1 MRGKSYRIFSV
12 INLIFLVF
20 VIIVACSGCRYKER
34 EAEGEPGVGKSA
46 EQEVNVSVKE
56 EEEEEQ
62 KEEKR
67 ERKEEE
73 MAEITYISPD
83 EVYKIISSNQKS
95 DYIILDVRTAS
106 EFKEEHIEG
115 AVLIPVSELEGK
127 LDELP
132 KDKPIIV
139 YCRSGSRSRRAA
151 DILVKNGFTHVYD
164 MGGIGG
170 WINSGYPVLS
180 DK

>member
-1 MRGKSYRIFSV
+1 MNKKIYFSTV
-12 INLIFLVF
+12 TIITTFLITTFILCG
-20 VIIVACSGCRYKER
+20 CSQAITGMDE
-34 EAEGEPGVGKSA
+34 EATDSSSEVVKNVSIDELTEIREGE
-46 EQEVNVSVKE
+46 EIEEVKLSG
-56 EEEEEQ
+56 
-62 KEEKR
+62 EEKPVEVMPIPV
-67 ERKEEE
+67 ERVH
-73 MAEITYISPD
+73 EII
-83 EVYKIISSNQKS
+83 ENGE
-95 DYIILDVRTAS
+95 DYIILDVRNQD
-106 EFKEEHIEG
+106 EYNNGHIEG
-115 AVLIPVSELEGK
+115 AVLIPVSELESR

-139 YCRSGSRSRRAA
+139 YCRSGSRSRSAA